1 MIKEIFNI
9 KIIKLQNCH
18 LFSHTLTTL
27 LPCCLSLPPTTT
39 VKPAQPCHIHHLRRN
54 ISCLMRLQPM
64 KTKPISSST
73 KINNPYKPTQPL
85 HIVYS
90 SFDNYY
96 HRLVLI
102 SSKSKPHQQSH
113 TNNSHTSPQSIP
125 PSLICCVNF
134 KTKRPC
140 SCSQALV
147 KNSNFC
153 GKYFVRSAWVSLSGK
168 SKRLNGI
175 FVIQKSSNF

>member
-54 ISCLMRLQPM
+54 ISCIMRLQPM

-96 HRLVLI
+96 HRLVLLFQIKTTPAI
-102 SSKSKPHQQSH
+102 SHQQQPHISTVYPPFSH
-113 TNNSHTSPQSIP
+113 MLCELQN
-125 PSLICCVNF
+125 
-134 KTKRPC
+134 KK
-140 SCSQALV
+140 ALLL
-147 KNSNFC
+147 F
-153 GKYFVRSAWVSLSGK
+153 
-168 SKRLNGI
+168 
-175 FVIQKSSNF
+175 SSSS

>member
-54 ISCLMRLQPM
+54 ISCIMRLQPM

-102 SSKSKPHQQSH
+102 SLI
-113 TNNSHTSPQSIP
+113 SPQSIP

-140 SCSQALV
+140 SCYQALV